1 MDWSLLESCELCP
14 RRCGADRAHGERGVC
29 GAADNLRVA
38 RAALHFW
45 EEPPI
50 SGEEGSGAVFFSH
63 CPLHCVYCQNEGIAN
78 GQVGVDISLGRLSE
92 IFLELQSLG
101 ARNINLVTP
110 THYVCHIK
118 TALEMARSQGLTLP
132 VVYNTS
138 GYELADTIHYLDGV
152 IDTYLTDFRYYDAH
166 AAKAYSHAADYPEI
180 AKAALAAM
188 VDSGADVIVR
198 ILLLPGQLEATKQAV
213 AYLVQTYG
221 ERITLSMMSQYTPM
235 GTFPQFP
242 ELEHRVSQE
251 EFEELLDFVD
261 DLGVEDYFWQE
272 CDAAQESFIPDF
284 DSCEGVLVSAA
295 HDTCGRL

>member
-14 RRCGADRAHGERGVC
+14 RLCHADRAHGQRGVC
-29 GAADNLRVA
+29 GAADTLRVA

-63 CPLHCVYCQNEGIAN
+63 CPLHCVYCQNQGIAN
-78 GQVGVDISLGRLSE
+78 GQVGIDISLERLAE
-92 IFLELQSLG
+92 IFLELQDQG
-101 ARNINLVTP
+101 ALNINLVTP

-118 TALEMARSQGLTLP
+118 AALEMAREKGLTLP

-138 GYELADTIHYLDGV
+138 GYELPDTVHYMNGIV
-152 IDTYLTDFRYYDAH
+152 DTYLTDFRYFDPQTAH
-166 AAKAYSHAADYPEI
+166 AYSHAAEYPET
-180 AKAALAAM
+180 AKAALSAM
-188 VDSGADVIVR
+188 VESGANVIVR

-213 AYLVQTYG
+213 EYLVDTYG

-242 ELEHRVSQE
+242 ELEHRIPE
-251 EFEELLDFVD
+251 DEFEELLDFVD

-272 CDAAQESFIPDF
+272 GDAAQESFIPDF
-284 DSCEGVLVSAA
+284 DSCEGVLKSAV
-295 HDTCGRL
+295 L